1 MAIAIVIILL
11 VIASIVFH
19 FISPWWLT
27 EIASNWTTI
36 DTTINITFWIT
47 GIVFV
52 LVNCFLAYVVFRY
65 KFNKNRRADYE
76 PENKKL
82 ETWLTIITTIGVAAL
97 LAPGLVVWGKF
108 VNVPDGADVFEAVGQ
123 QWHWSFR
130 LPGNDGKMG
139 RSAVELIS
147 ERNPFGLDPNDP
159 FSQDDI
165 LINSNEMHLPINRP
179 VKALLRS
186 KDVLHNF
193 AVPQFR
199 VKMDLVPGLT
209 SYLWFTP
216 TRQGRFELLCEELCG
231 MAHYTMR
238 GYVVVDSTEN
248 YQKWLEQQVTF
259 RKSYQEKQVDTH
271 LGQQLYS
278 SCAACH
284 GQQAQGNK
292 NLNAPKLAGQS
303 VWYLRRQLTY
313 FKNGARGTHKQ
324 DIYGQQMA
332 TMAKLLVDDEAI
344 TNVASYINSLS
355 QLPPPSTTVVSGSN
369 GELIKGQKLYKNC
382 AFCHGKFGQ
391 GNFNTNAPKL
401 AGQHDWYLK
410 KQLVNYQNKIR
421 GRHKGDFYGNQMV
434 LMSKLLH
441 DEDAIDN
448 VISYIGTLPN
458 SKQPAEVNSL

>member
-19 FISPWWLT
+19 FISPWWFT
-27 EIASNWTTI
+27 EIASNWTAI

-47 GIVFV
+47 GFVFV
-52 LVNCFLAYVVFRY
+52 AVNGFLAYVVFRY
-65 KFNKNRRADYE
+65 RFNKNRRADYE

-82 ETWLTIITTIGVAAL
+82 ETWLTVITTIGVAAL

-108 VNVPDGADVFEAVGQ
+108 VNVPDGADIFEAVGQ

-130 LPGNDGKMG
+130 LPGKDGKMG
-139 RSAVELIS
+139 RSAVELMS
-147 ERNPFGLDPNDP
+147 EKNPFGLDPNDP

-238 GYVVVDSTEN
+238 GYVVVDSAEN
-248 YQKWLEQQVTF
+248 YQKWLDQQTTF
-259 RKSYQEKQVDTH
+259 SQSYQAKQADIQ
-271 LGQQLYS
+271 LGQQLYG

-292 NLNAPKLAGQS
+292 VLNAPKLAGQS
-303 VWYLRRQLTY
+303 IWYLKRQLSY
-313 FKNGARGTHKQ
+313 FKNGARGSHKQ

-344 TNVASYINSLS
+344 TNVAGYINSLS
-355 QLPPPSTTVVSGSN
+355 QLSPAPTAANIVSKSQ
-369 GELIKGQKLYKNC
+369 LIKGQKLYNNC
-382 AFCHGKFGQ
+382 AYCHGKLGQ

-401 AGQHDWYLK
+401 AGQDDWYLK
-410 KQLVNYQNKIR
+410 KQLLNYQSNIR
-421 GRHKGDFYGNQMV
+421 GRLKGDIYGNQML

-441 DEDAIDN
+441 DETAIDN
-448 VISYIGTLPN
+448 VIAYIGTL
-458 SKQPAEVNSL
+458 SKPQKPKEVNSL